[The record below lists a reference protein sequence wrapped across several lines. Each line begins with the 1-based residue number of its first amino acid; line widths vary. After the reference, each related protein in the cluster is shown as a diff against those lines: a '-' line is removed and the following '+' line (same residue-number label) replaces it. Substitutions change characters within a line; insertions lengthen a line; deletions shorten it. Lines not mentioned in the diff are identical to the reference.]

1 MSRVTGAVSLSL
13 GYVMRQN
20 QVLSRAIKQLLHWVE
35 EEIQN
40 PALLL
45 AP

>member
-1 MSRVTGAVSLSL
+1 VV
-13 GYVMRQN
+13 RQN

-35 EEIQN
+35 EIQN